1 MPLSTARSGLPNPL
15 QTCTDG
21 LDMAIQVALN
31 PDLIGVLDFR
41 RSRSRAGLINRT
53 PCKT

>member
-31 PDLIGVLDFR
+31 PDLIGVLASGEVGAER
-41 RSRSRAGLINRT
+41 Y
-53 PCKT
+53 